1 MSEELYD
8 GKEWRTY
15 VNENKDLLEALSRA
29 QGKVENAKKLN
40 KNPHFK
46 SNYADLATIWDV
58 IREPLTS
65 EGISVIQL
73 PCEAP
78 AGNVGLVTI
87 IGHKSG
93 QSISERFFLAL
104 KDSSN
109 PQQAGSAFT
118 YMKRYALLGVAGI
131 ASEDDDGNAA
141 AGKPSAPAPAVDY
154 SATIAETMKHLDS
167 ATDEEARALYA
178 TVRNS
183 GMQQAAKDD
192 LLRQMAVVIQA
203 RINAVTATEATKEK
217 KKK

>member
-1 MSEELYD
+1 MKELLD
-8 GKEWRTY
+8 
-15 VNENKDLLEALSRA
+15 ALSRA
-29 QGKVENAKKLN
+29 QAKVENAKKLN

-65 EGISVIQL
+65 EGLSVVQL

-78 AGNVGLVTI
+78 VGHVGLVTV

-93 QSISERFFLAL
+93 QSLSERFFIAL
-104 KDSSN
+104 KDVTN

-141 AGKPSAPAPAVDY
+141 AGRPSPAGPAVDY
-154 SATIAETMKHLDS
+154 SATIAETMKHLET
-167 ATDEEARALYA
+167 ATDEEARMLYA

-183 GMQQAAKDD
+183 GMPNDVKNG
-192 LLRQMAVVIQA
+192 LLNQMAAVIQA
-203 RINAVTATEATKEK
+203 RINTPAGEATKEK
-217 KKK
+217 KGKK

>member
-1 MSEELYD
+1 MGELY
-8 GKEWRTY
+8 KEGEWMT
-15 VNENKDLLEALSRA
+15 ENKELLDALSRV
-29 QGKVENAKKLN
+29 QGKVENAKKLS

-46 SNYADLATIWDV
+46 SNYSDLATIWDC
-58 IREPLTS
+58 IREPFAA
-65 EGISVIQL
+65 EGLSVLQL

-78 AGNVGLVTI
+78 AGHVGLLTVV
-87 IGHKSG
+87 GHKSG
-93 QSISERFFLAL
+93 QSIRERFFLAL

-141 AGKPSAPAPAVDY
+141 TGRPGPAPAAVDY
-154 SATIAETMKHLDS
+154 SATIAETMKHLEG

-183 GMQQAAKDD
+183 GMQEAAKVG
-192 LLRQMAVVIQA
+192 LLKQMFDVIQA
-203 RINAVTATEATKEK
+203 RAAKTVVK
-217 KKK
+217 KK

>member
-1 MSEELYD
+1 M
-8 GKEWRTY
+8 
-15 VNENKDLLEALSRA
+15 ENKELLEALSRV
-29 QGKVENAKKLN
+29 QGKVENAKKLS

-58 IREPLTS
+58 IREPFAS
-65 EGISVIQL
+65 EGLSVLQL

-78 AGNVGLVTI
+78 VGSVGLLTL

-93 QSISERFFLAL
+93 QSISERFFLGL
-104 KDSSN
+104 KDSTN

-141 AGKPSAPAPAVDY
+141 TGRPSAPVAAVDY
-154 SATIAETMKHLDS
+154 SQTIADTMKHLEG
-167 ATDEEARALYA
+167 ATDEEARTLYA

-183 GMQQAAKDD
+183 GMQTEAKNG
-192 LLRQMAVVIQA
+192 LLTQMAAVISKRMNTPA
-203 RINAVTATEATKEK
+203 GEAK
-217 KKK
+217 KVKK

>member
-1 MSEELYD
+1 MMVEHLDNGEWKMSNNELYD
-8 GKEWRTY
+8 
-15 VNENKDLLEALSRA
+15 ALSRA
-29 QGKVENAKKLN
+29 QAKVENAKKLN

-65 EGISVIQL
+65 EGLSVLQL

-78 AGNVGLVTI
+78 DGCVGLITI
-87 IGHKSG
+87 LGHKSG
-93 QSISERFFLAL
+93 QTVSDKFFLRL
-104 KDSSN
+104 KDASN

-141 AGKPSAPAPAVDY
+141 TGKPSPAQPAPDY
-154 SATIAETMKHLDS
+154 SETIS
-167 ATDEEARALYA
+167 ATLSQLKSASEEEARVLYA

-183 GMQQAAKDD
+183 GMQEPAKSK
-192 LLRQMAVVIQA
+192 LLFQMAEIIGE
-203 RINAVTATEATKEK
+203 RK
-217 KKK
+217 KKGTK

>member
-1 MSEELYD
+1 MQELHKGEWTTVSKELY
-8 GKEWRTY
+8 
-15 VNENKDLLEALSRA
+15 EALSRA
-29 QGKVENAKKLN
+29 QGKVENAKKLS

-65 EGISVIQL
+65 EGLSVLQL

-78 AGNVGLVTI
+78 AGMVGLRTTV
-87 IGHKSG
+87 GHKSG
-93 QSISERFFLAL
+93 QCISEQFFLGL

-109 PQQAGSAFT
+109 PQQVGSALT

-141 AGKPSAPAPAVDY
+141 TGRPSPAVPAVDY
-154 SATIAETMKHLDS
+154 SATIAETMKHLET
-167 ATDEEARALYA
+167 ATDEEARTLYA

-203 RINAVTATEATKEK
+203 RVNATATEATKEK

>member
-1 MSEELYD
+1 VIEELNNGNWRVLMNENKELYD
-8 GKEWRTY
+8 
-15 VNENKDLLEALSRA
+15 ALSRA

-65 EGISVIQL
+65 EGLSVLQL

-78 AGNVGLVTI
+78 AGNVGLLTI
-87 IGHKSG
+87 LGHKSG
-93 QSISERFFLAL
+93 QSVAERFFLAL

-141 AGKPSAPAPAVDY
+141 AGKPSPAPASVDY
-154 SATIAETMKHLDS
+154 SATIAETMKQLEG
-167 ATDEEARALYA
+167 ATDEEARMLYA

-183 GMQQAAKDD
+183 GMHEVAKTG
-192 LLRQMAVVIQA
+192 LLKQMFTVIQA
-203 RINAVTATEATKEK
+203 RTKKESK
-217 KKK
+217 

>member
-1 MSEELYD
+1 M
-8 GKEWRTY
+8 
-15 VNENKDLLEALSRA
+15 ENKELLTALSNA
-29 QGKVENAKKLN
+29 QAKVENAKKLS

-65 EGISVIQL
+65 EGLSVLQL

-78 AGNVGLVTI
+78 DGRVGLLTI
-87 IGHKSG
+87 VGHKSG
-93 QSISERFFLAL
+93 QSISERFYLAL

-141 AGKPSAPAPAVDY
+141 TGRPSAPAAAVDY
-154 SATIAETMKHLDS
+154 SATIAEAIGHLTTALKADDQS
-167 ATDEEARALYA
+167 GARMLYNTVHNSSIGEPAKTALL
-178 TVRNS
+178 
-183 GMQQAAKDD
+183 K
-192 LLRQMAVVIQA
+192 QMAGLIQA
-203 RINAVTATEATKEK
+203 HMAAVTTETKKKEK
-217 KKK
+217 K